1 MCGRFKHAFFVFRV
15 AVITYTTR
23 PRVWSL
29 FGTEPGVCGAGRYRR
44 GHVGGDVR
52 LLFTIS
58 ALVLG
63 LRHGPEYHGRF
74 IACVPR
80 STERMR
86 TGGGGCGEVTLQDSL
101 RKLDF
106 LGLKMVTSP
115 MCILIYI
122 YIYIPGSSRIIQWV
136 SNRLPYPT
144 YRSPLGTRWK
154 CYICITIIL
163 YIYIYYYIMYRRYMF
178 LFD

>member
-1 MCGRFKHAFFVFRV
+1 MFRV

-86 TGGGGCGEVTLQDSL
+86 TGGGGCGEVTLKDSL

-122 YIYIPGSSRIIQWV
+122 YIYQDHLGSSNGCPID
-136 SNRLPYPT
+136 YPT
-144 YRSPLGTRWK
+144 LLTGLHWAPVGSAIFVLQLY
-154 CYICITIIL
+154 